1 MFAASETQI
10 LNIKYEAGIEEHEP
24 AAFNYFCR
32 LIYFFMKYTDLF
44 FDLDGTLTN
53 SKPGIF
59 NSALYAVQKLG
70 LSPEKIPSD
79 LTPFIGPPLR
89 ESFKLVFGLNAE
101 QSELATIYYR
111 EFYGNEGMHQYT
123 IYKGIPEALKE
134 LSDLGYR
141 MSIVTSKAE
150 IYAVEII
157 RNSPLNSYFSMV
169 SGCELNGERSEKS
182 LLITYNAERLGI
194 TLSNNILMIG
204 DRYHDLRGARQ
215 AGISAAGV
223 LYGFGSFDEIE
234 NEKPD
239 LVINEPTDL
248 VRLIHG

>member
-1 MFAASETQI
+1 
-10 LNIKYEAGIEEHEP
+10 
-24 AAFNYFCR
+24 
-32 LIYFFMKYTDLF
+32 MKFTDLF

-59 NSALYAVQKLG
+59 NSALYAVKKLG
-70 LSPEKIPSD
+70 LAPEKIPSD

-111 EFYGNEGMHQYT
+111 EFYGSEGMHQYT
-123 IYKGIPEALKE
+123 IYNGIPEALKE

-157 RNSPLNSYFSMV
+157 KNSPLNNYFSMV

-182 LLITYNAERLGI
+182 LLIPYNAARLRVK
-194 TLSNNILMIG
+194 LSHKVLMIG

-215 AGISAAGV
+215 SGISAAGV
-223 LYGFGSFDEIE
+223 LYGFGSFDEIAE
-234 NEKPD
+234 EKPD
-239 LVINEPTDL
+239 LIINEPYNL
-248 VRLIHG
+248 VRMVNG